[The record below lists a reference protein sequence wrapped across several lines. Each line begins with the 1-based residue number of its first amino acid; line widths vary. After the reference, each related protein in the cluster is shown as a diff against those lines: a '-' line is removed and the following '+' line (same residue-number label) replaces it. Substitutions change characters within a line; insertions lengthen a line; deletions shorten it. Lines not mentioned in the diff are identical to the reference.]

1 MLSEKEKKVIERV
14 EDTFY
19 ENKEKGINNLQ
30 KITLYK
36 DGILDILKLLNIV
49 EKVQRE
55 NDLLNEYVKE
65 NEIYKKNLFDYGE
78 KKDKQIKLIVNEVK
92 TNLAFENRLKR
103 ENEEPDL
110 FNQGKFYICNIIN
123 NILKN

>member
-14 EDTFY
+14 EHTFY
-19 ENKEKGINNLQ
+19 ENKEKGTNNLQ